1 MCAWRYWAH
10 QDQRRV
16 PSGSRRAERG
26 IETIVLKLWYGGIC
40 GLLWFTTEKYC
51 K

>member
-1 MCAWRYWAH
+1 VCAWRYWAH

-16 PSGSRRAERG
+16 PSGSRRAERKG
-26 IETIVLKLWYGGIC
+26 IETIVVTVDMWTSVV
-40 GLLWFTTEKYC
+40 TTEKYC